1 MRMIRPEVAVVME
14 MLESVVSVR
23 LGTHVEIE
31 DWTQHCRQAEEDL
44 NFFPENES
52 KNKREGIAQAQE
64 QIGGQD
70 SDTKRNITPRLNL
83 RLI

>member
-1 MRMIRPEVAVVME
+1 MMIRSEVAVVMGRME
-14 MLESVVSVR
+14 MLDSAVR
-23 LGTHVEIE
+23 MGTHVEVE
-31 DWTQHCRQAEEDL
+31 DGPQHCCQADEDL
-44 NFFPENES
+44 NFLPENECE
-52 KNKREGIAQAQE
+52 NKRESIAQAQE